1 VGRSGIK
8 TKDRILSMN
17 HQSIVTWEALERQY
31 ERMAEQTQGQLRYMR
46 TSEGT
51 EVDWAFTKPK
61 NSKGLGFD
69 FGLFSSEL
77 FVEKVIA
84 ESPAQKAGLQVGDRL
99 LGIGD
104 QDVQSFFSLKDA
116 VQNSGEKEGFV
127 RLRWERAG
135 KLYAVQVA
143 PTATQGRDPVL
154 NKITS
159 YTVGVVPMLVLAEPV
174 TYIERVFNP
183 FKLVYRATERVIVFS
198 WRNLVSLKKLA
209 TGEVSSGSLGGPI
222 MIGKIAGESLS
233 RGVVAFLM
241 HMAIFSVGLGILNV
255 LPIPVLDGGHL
266 LLLSIEVVRGKPLS
280 LRQTEIVQGI
290 GLILILTLMG
300 IAFRNDITRLVY

>member
-1 VGRSGIK
+1 
-8 TKDRILSMN
+8 
-17 HQSIVTWEALERQY
+17 
-31 ERMAEQTQGQLRYMR
+31 
-46 TSEGT
+46 
-51 EVDWAFTKPK
+51 
-61 NSKGLGFD
+61 
-69 FGLFSSEL
+69 
-77 FVEKVIA
+77 
-84 ESPAQKAGLQVGDRL
+84 
-99 LGIGD
+99 
-104 QDVQSFFSLKDA
+104 
-116 VQNSGEKEGFV
+116 
-127 RLRWERAG
+127 
-135 KLYAVQVA
+135 
-143 PTATQGRDPVL
+143 
-154 NKITS
+154 
-159 YTVGVVPMLVLAEPV
+159 
-174 TYIERVFNP
+174 
-183 FKLVYRATERVIVFS
+183 
-198 WRNLVSLKKLA
+198 VSLKKLA